1 MKIKA
6 TAPSILAATMLCFAG
21 GAFAQDPPANQ
32 APTPASK
39 AKPEV
44 TYKGPKK
51 RIAVVPIDASK
62 VPQSSVDEF
71 ANIYKSQN
79 NIHTAADVGNRL
91 TEMLTTALDNTGRFV
106 LLEREAI
113 GDIKNEMAVTAE
125 LGNDQT
131 AVKKGSVL
139 GAQML
144 VKAAVTEFAPSRTHG
159 GGGIT
164 LGGISVG
171 GGGSDATVTLDLR
184 FIDPNTSQ
192 VLFTAKAEGKSSSRG
207 GSLGFS
213 VGSLG
218 VQGGGGEDQ
227 PIERAT
233 RDAIEKAVKVVI
245 DKMAPLPWEAKIAD
259 FSDDGTVVLNR
270 GANDGLHVGDVLKV
284 FKPGKVIKD
293 PDTGEVLGRDQ
304 DTLIG
309 SATITWVNDRLSKAS
324 FTGSGTDKP
333 QTGFLVKLN
342 YSDK

>member
-1 MKIKA
+1 MKINA
-6 TAPSILAATMLCFAG
+6 TALVIFAATMLGFAG
-21 GAFAQDPPANQ
+21 SAYAQDQTTP
-32 APTPASK
+32 APTQTADKSK
-39 AKPEV
+39 PIV

-51 RIAVVPIDASK
+51 RIAVMPVDASK
-62 VPQSSVDEF
+62 VSQSSVDEF

-79 NIHTAADVGNRL
+79 NIHTPSDVGNSL

-125 LGNDQT
+125 LGNEQT
-131 AVKKGSVL
+131 AVKKGNVL

-144 VKAAVTEFAPSRTHG
+144 VKAAVTEFSPSRTHG
-159 GGGIT
+159 GGGIS

-171 GGGSDATVTLDLR
+171 GGGSDATVTLDIR

-218 VQGGGGEDQ
+218 VKGGGGEDQ

-233 RDAIEKAVKVVI
+233 RDAVEKAVKFVI
-245 DKMAPLPWEAKIAD
+245 DKMAPLPWEAKVAD

-309 SATITWVNDRLSKAS
+309 TATITWVNDRLSKAG

>member
-6 TAPSILAATMLCFAG
+6 TALVILVASMIGVSGTAY
-21 GAFAQDPPANQ
+21 AQDPPAQ
-32 APTPASK
+32 TKPA
-39 AKPEV
+39 V

-51 RIAVVPIDASK
+51 RIAVVPIDAST

-71 ANIYKSQN
+71 AQIYKSQN
-79 NIHTAADVGNRL
+79 NIHTPSDVGNRL

-113 GDIKNEMAVTAE
+113 GDIKNEIAVTAE
-125 LGNDQT
+125 LGNEQT
-131 AVKKGSVL
+131 AVKKGNLL

-144 VKAAVTEFAPSRTHG
+144 VKAAVTEFAPNRTHG

-184 FIDPNTSQ
+184 FIDPSTSQ
-192 VLFTAKAEGKSSSRG
+192 ILYTAKAEGKSSSRG

-218 VQGGGGEDQ
+218 VQGGGGENQ

-233 RDAIEKAVKVVI
+233 RDAIEKAVKIVI
-245 DKMAPLPWEAKIAD
+245 DKMAPLPWEAKVAD
-259 FSDDGTVVLNR
+259 FSDDGTVLLNR
-270 GANDGLHVGDVLKV
+270 GSNDGLKVGDVLKV
-284 FKPGKVIKD
+284 FKPGKVVKD

-304 DTLIG
+304 DTLVG
-309 SATITWVNDRLSKAS
+309 TATITWVNDRLSKAS
-324 FTGSGTDKP
+324 FAGAGADKP
-333 QTGFLVKLN
+333 QTGFLVKLDYN
-342 YSDK
+342 DK